1 MQIQTV
7 GLWEPPPNWVNHNL
21 SKQQTFRDAT
31 TGFPAN
37 LRLRNEHRNS
47 ILMTP
52 HYLDIGRA
60 FDWLKQISHAARPI
74 RNTSQIWVVT
84 RHQYGISAFISQTSF
99 RGETSGG
106 VAKCRLFS
114 PATWNNKIITQ
125 NMTFYEGIINEANTK
140 GSTDRQSW
148 RRLKGRNCCFWKR
161 VRLTNFQN
169 SFLKFVTFDMI
180 CLGDNFV
187 WHEAMILSLA
197 SNFKFHGE

>member
-31 TGFPAN
+31 TGFPAK

-52 HYLDIGRA
+52 HYLDISSA

-74 RNTSQIWVVT
+74 RNTTQIWVVT
-84 RHQYGISAFISQTSF
+84 RHQHGISAFISRTSF

-106 VAKCRLFS
+106 IAKCRLFS
-114 PATWNNKIITQ
+114 PATWNNKITAQ
-125 NMTFYEGIINEANTK
+125 NILRRYKQRSQYKRKHGWPKLKKTK
-140 GSTDRQSW
+140 TDAIVVFE
-148 RRLKGRNCCFWKR
+148 NVF
-161 VRLTNFQN
+161 
-169 SFLKFVTFDMI
+169 
-180 CLGDNFV
+180 
-187 WHEAMILSLA
+187 A
-197 SNFKFHGE
+197 